1 MRISDWSSDVCSSDL
16 RRSHA
21 RKVVEHRERSL
32 DIPHPPALR
41 GNRRIRP
48 PKNLLC
54 LCFVVIRN
62 AQAEVSP
69 PCLEAHQY
77 IGCRDRAGI
86 GQGNIQRL
94 DLLTRI
100 QGDMEVAEKRFAA
113 RDPLGVAF
121 VAVLRNFLIGGWRES
136 FGGPQQD
143 LPRLHGPL
151 LRLVRT
157 KIGDDRMS
165 LLRSEEHTSELQSL

>member
-1 MRISDWSSDVCSSDL
+1 M
-16 RRSHA
+16 
-21 RKVVEHRERSL
+21 VVVYRERSF
-32 DIPHPPALR
+32 DIPPPPAPR
-41 GNRRIRP
+41 GNRRIRR
-48 PKNLLC
+48 PKNPLG

-62 AQAEVSP
+62 AQVEVSP

-86 GQGNIQRL
+86 GKGNIQRL

-121 VAVLRNFLIGGWRES
+121 VAVLRNFLFGGWSES

-143 LPRLHGPL
+143 LPRLIGPL
-151 LRLVRT
+151 LRPVRT
-157 KIGDDRMS
+157 TIGDDRMS
-165 LLRSEEHTSELQSL
+165 